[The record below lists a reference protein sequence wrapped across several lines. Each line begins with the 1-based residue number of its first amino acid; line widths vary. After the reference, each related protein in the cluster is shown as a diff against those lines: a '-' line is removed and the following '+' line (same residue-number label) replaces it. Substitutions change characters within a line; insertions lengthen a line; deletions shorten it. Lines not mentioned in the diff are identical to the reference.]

1 MLFSLSEPQPA
12 VQVWRTVFLAV
23 LAIGIAFKA
32 WLAWR
37 QIRHV
42 GRHRNAVPAAF
53 ARTISLQAHQK
64 AADYTMAQ
72 TRFGLVEL
80 LYGALLLL
88 GWTVWGG
95 LQILHG
101 LSLKGFSSPMLQQ
114 LSLLAGFA
122 ILQGLLEL
130 PLGWYRTFRLEA
142 RFGFNTSTPA
152 LWLADL
158 LKNTVLA
165 ALFGLPLAALILW
178 FMQQTG
184 QAWWLWS
191 WAVWV
196 GFGLLMMVVYPA
208 WIAPLFNRFQPLKNP
223 EIVQRVTALM
233 QRCGFSARGLYVMDG
248 SRRSA
253 HANAY
258 FTGLGRS
265 KRVVFFD
272 TLLDKLQPGEVDAV
286 LAHELG
292 HFKHRHILQRL
303 LIAFASSL
311 AGFALLGWLYGQAW
325 FYEGLGLPGA
335 FAQPRA
341 ALALLLFMLVV
352 PLFTVFTS
360 PLMTAGSRRHE
371 FQADAF
377 AIRHC
382 AADDLAHALIK
393 LYTDNA
399 STLTPDPL
407 YVRVYYSHPPASERL
422 ARLGPVTTMVA
433 EA

>member
-12 VQVWRTVFLAV
+12 EQVWRTVFLAV

-42 GRHRNAVPAAF
+42 GGHRNAVPDAF

-95 LQILHG
+95 LQILHS

-196 GFGLLMMVVYPA
+196 GFGLLMVVIYPA
-208 WIAPLFNRFQPLKNP
+208 WIAPLFNRFRPLENP
-223 EIVQRVTALM
+223 ELVQRVTALM
-233 QRCGFSARGLYVMDG
+233 QRCGFSAQGLYVMDG

-335 FAQPRA
+335 FAQPHA
-341 ALALLLFMLVV
+341 ALALLLFMLMV

-360 PLMTAGSRRHE
+360 PLMAAGSRRHE

-422 ARLGPVTTMVA
+422 AQLGPATAMAA